1 MDSKR
6 IFEERNKLY
15 ENIDKDLMNS
25 SNQRIQNKLF
35 LRKQKVNDIIQKKR
49 LLGYNSAINNNE
61 ITSKWKLL
69 YNLSKLEFPK
79 DSGEKYNLDF
89 NDDEEMLSTSLKY
102 INSEEIIDVK
112 YSIVLIQMFV
122 TKHTNNELSNYINL
136 MFISDLF
143 RLIEKFQKNKEII
156 FNILYILIHYSY
168 ATDDKNLSTILLSP
182 KAYKIWELC
191 FNLQDYDILY
201 GMICVLNNIILDNQ
215 IGGCNLIR
223 STLVLINLY
232 HFFENQ
238 TIISQMNINDKKSV
252 MYDIINNGVS
262 LFCNLLVVSMD
273 RLDRLT
279 SEEIYTCKQK
289 IINIVIIYSDINNFE
304 SYQNC
309 IYSIYSSVLKEMRL
323 FDELEKSNFIQNL
336 LNKKKFFEVLKI
348 RFYVNK
354 IFGNFI
360 AYKNK
365 IDHSLL
371 VEILNF
377 EIEYLNICNVGS
389 YRKEIFWALSN
400 MLILDGTISNEIC
413 NNEEFIKKITYCY
426 NYSFNYSEINELS
439 YFFTLILYKININNF
454 MKIQKYKLFEIA
466 IEHAKNTLENN
477 LEGLI
482 LVFRLLEV
490 IFEFGKCMMKYYDG
504 RNIVLDKFNALG
516 GKELLDKYLNFQND
530 NLCELLNK
538 IMEEFY

>member
-1 MDSKR
+1 MDSKK
-6 IFEERNKLY
+6 IFDERNKLY
-15 ENIDKDLMNS
+15 ENFDKDLMDS
-25 SNQRIQNKLF
+25 SNQRIENKLS

-49 LLGYNSAINNNE
+49 LLGYNLAINNNE
-61 ITSKWKLL
+61 IKSKWKLL

-102 INSEEIIDVK
+102 INSDNIIDVK
-112 YSIVLIQMFV
+112 YSIILVQMFV
-122 TKHTNNELSNYINL
+122 NKHTNNDLSNYINL

-143 RLIEKFQKNKEII
+143 RLIEKFPKSKEII
-156 FNILYILIHYSY
+156 FNILYILMHYSY
-168 ATDDKNLSTILLSP
+168 AIEDKNLSTILLSP

-201 GMICVLNNIILDNQ
+201 GIISILNNIILDNQ

-223 STLVLINLY
+223 STLVLIDLCN
-232 HFFENQ
+232 FFKNQ
-238 TIISQMNINDKKSV
+238 TIISQMNINDQKNV
-252 MYDIINNGVS
+252 MYDIINNGIS

-273 RLDRLT
+273 RLDRFT

-289 IINIVIIYSDINNFE
+289 IIDIVIIYSDINNFE

-323 FDELEKSNFIQNL
+323 FDELEKSNFIHNL
-336 LNKKKFFEVLKI
+336 LHKKKFFDILKI
-348 RFYVNK
+348 RFYANK

-365 IDHSLL
+365 IEHNLL

-377 EIEYLNICNVGS
+377 ENEYLNVCNTAS

-400 MLILDGTISNEIC
+400 MLILDETISNEIC
-413 NNEEFIKKITYCY
+413 DNEEFINKIIYCY
-426 NYSFNYSEINELS
+426 NYAFNYSEINELS
-439 YFFTLILYKININNF
+439 YFFTLLLYRINVNNF

-466 IEHAKNTLENN
+466 LEHAKNTLENN

-482 LVFRLLEV
+482 LVFRLLEI
-490 IFEFGKCMMKYYDG
+490 IFEFGKCMMKYNNG
-504 RNIVLDKFNALG
+504 INVVVDKFNSLG
-516 GKELLDKYLNFQND
+516 GKELIDKYLNYQD
-530 NLCELLNK
+530 DKLCELLNK
-538 IMEEFY
+538 IMEEYY

>member
-1 MDSKR
+1 MDSKK

-15 ENIDKDLMNS
+15 ENNDKDLMDS
-25 SNQRIQNKLF
+25 SNQRIENKLS

-49 LLGYNSAINNNE
+49 LLGYNLAKNNNE
-61 ITSKWKLL
+61 IKSKWKLL

-79 DSGEKYNLDF
+79 DSGEKYNLYF

-102 INSEEIIDVK
+102 INSDNVIDVK
-112 YSIVLIQMFV
+112 YSIVLIQMFIN
-122 TKHTNNELSNYINL
+122 KHINNELNNYINL

-143 RLIEKFQKNKEII
+143 RLIEKFQKSKEII

-168 ATDDKNLSTILLSP
+168 DTNDKNLSTILLSP

-201 GMICVLNNIILDNQ
+201 GIICVLNNIILNNQ

-232 HFFENQ
+232 NFFLNQ
-238 TIISQMNINDKKSV
+238 TIITQMNINDKKNV

-289 IINIVIIYSDINNFE
+289 IINVVITYCDINNFE

-309 IYSIYSSVLKEMRL
+309 IYSIYSSVKKEMRL
-323 FDELEKSNFIQNL
+323 FDELEKSNFIQSL
-336 LNKKKFFEVLKI
+336 LYKKKFFDILKI
-348 RFYVNK
+348 RLYANK

-365 IDHSLL
+365 IDHNLL
-371 VEILNF
+371 VDILNF
-377 EIEYLNICNVGS
+377 ENEYLNVCNLGS
-389 YRKEIFWALSN
+389 YRKEIFWVLSN
-400 MLILDGTISNEIC
+400 MLTLDETISNEIC
-413 NNEEFIKKITYCY
+413 NNEEFLSKITYCY
-426 NYSFNYSEINELS
+426 NYAFNYSEINELS
-439 YFFTLILYKININNF
+439 YFFTLLLYKININNF
-454 MKIQKYKLFEIA
+454 MKVQKYKLFEIA
-466 IEHAKNTLENN
+466 FGHAKNTLEDN

-504 RNIVLDKFNALG
+504 RNMVLDKFNTLG
-516 GKELLDKYLNFQND
+516 GKELLDKYLNNQND
-530 NLCELLNK
+530 KLGELLNK
-538 IMEEFY
+538 ILEEYY

>member
-1 MDSKR
+1 MDSKK

-15 ENIDKDLMNS
+15 ENIDKELMDS
-25 SNQRIQNKLF
+25 SNQRIENKLS

-49 LLGYNSAINNNE
+49 LLGFNLAINNNE
-61 ITSKWKLL
+61 IKSKWKLL
-69 YNLSKLEFPK
+69 YNLSNLEFPK
-79 DSGEKYNLDF
+79 DSREKYNLDF

-102 INSEEIIDVK
+102 INSDNIIDVK

-122 TKHTNNELSNYINL
+122 NKHTNNELSNYINL

-143 RLIEKFQKNKEII
+143 RLIEKFPKNKEII
-156 FNILYILIHYSY
+156 FNILYILMHYSY
-168 ATDDKNLSTILLSP
+168 YIDDKNLSTILLSP

-201 GMICVLNNIILDNQ
+201 GIISVLNNIILDNQ

-232 HFFENQ
+232 NFFTNQ
-238 TIISQMNINDKKSV
+238 TIISQININDKKNV
-252 MYDIINNGVS
+252 MYDIINNGLC

-273 RLDRLT
+273 RLDRFT

-289 IINIVIIYSDINNFE
+289 IINVVICYSDINNFE

-309 IYSIYSSVLKEMRL
+309 IYSIYSSVQKEMRL

-336 LNKKKFFEVLKI
+336 LYKKKFFDILKI
-348 RFYVNK
+348 RFYANK

-365 IDHSLL
+365 IDHNLL

-377 EIEYLNICNVGS
+377 ENEYLNICNVGS

-400 MLILDGTISNEIC
+400 MLISDETISNEIC
-413 NNEEFIKKITYCY
+413 NNEEFLNKITYCY
-426 NYSFNYSEINELS
+426 NYAFNYSEINELS
-439 YFFTLILYKININNF
+439 YFFTLLLYRINVNNF

-466 IEHAKNTLENN
+466 FEHAKNSLENN

-482 LVFRLLEV
+482 LVFRLLEI
-490 IFEFGKCMMKYYDG
+490 IFEFGKCMMKYCDE
-504 RNIVLDKFNALG
+504 RNIVFDKFNTLG
-516 GKELLDKYLNFQND
+516 GKELLDKYLNYQD
-530 NLCELLNK
+530 EKLCELLNK
-538 IMEEFY
+538 IMEEYY